1 MGVFSFVSLA
11 LFAIGSTAIFVPSSY
26 RKPWTDIENNFFGG
40 KKWVV
45 LVAGSD
51 GWNNYRHQ
59 ADICH
64 AYQIIRGNGIPK
76 ENIITMMV
84 DDIAYNRRNPTPG
97 KIVNQPNGTDVYDG
111 VVIDYKGMD
120 VNSTNFLK
128 IITGDKKAMKSIGT
142 GKVIEGGPND
152 SVFINFVDH
161 GTTGILGFPDD
172 YLYADQL
179 NEAFKTM
186 FASASYKMV
195 LLYIEACKAGSM
207 FDGILRDNT
216 NVLAV
221 TASGP
226 RENSYACYCRSQ
238 SGPYGTCLGDLF
250 SATWMENLD
259 ATIFDSSTKK
269 RTVFNDFKEVRTN
282 VTDSNVMVYGDF
294 RTGHEKLS
302 AFIGYKNRNEH
313 PPVKPKM
320 AKIIDQKITVSSRDV
335 RENTVQQKLADYE
348 LPVSERRHLSTELRL
363 NNEMR
368 LIIDRALR
376 NIYSKVA
383 KARPE
388 IMSKVGN
395 FDEPNHLDLSLDMF
409 PCYRSILNKITES
422 CFSLPRNPYAL
433 DRLTIFANLCVVDKH
448 IHQMV
453 EKFVSASCSNIQK
466 QHTIKNVY

>member
-1 MGVFSFVSLA
+1 MEVFSFVSLA
-11 LFAIGSTAIFVPSSY
+11 LFAIGSTAILLPNSY
-26 RKPWTDIENNFFGG
+26 RKPWTDNENHFFGG

-84 DDIAYNRRNPTPG
+84 DDIAYNPRNPTPG
-97 KIVNQPNGTDVYDG
+97 TIINQPNGTDVYKG
-111 VVIDYKGMD
+111 VVIDYKGTD

-128 IITGDKKAMKSIGT
+128 IITGDKKAMQSVGT

-152 SVFINFVDH
+152 KIFINFVDH
-161 GTTGILGFPDD
+161 GTTGILVFPED

-179 NEAFKTM
+179 NDALKTM
-186 FASASYKMV
+186 HATASYKMV

-216 NVLAV
+216 DVLAV

-226 RENSYACYCRSQ
+226 RENSYGCYCRSQ
-238 SGPYGTCLGDLF
+238 SGPYKTCLGDLF
-250 SATWMENLD
+250 SVTWMENLD
-259 ATIFDSSTKK
+259 ATVFDSSAKK

-282 VTDSNVMVYGDF
+282 VTESNVMVYGDF
-294 RTGHEKLS
+294 KTGHEKLS
-302 AFIGYKNRNEH
+302 TFIGYNNHKEH
-313 PPVKPKM
+313 SPAKPKM
-320 AKIIDQKITVSSRDV
+320 TKTIDSKITVSGIDAL
-335 RENTVQQKLADYE
+335 EDAVQQQLANHE
-348 LPVSERRHLSTELRL
+348 LPVSERHRLSTELRR

-376 NIYSKVA
+376 KIYSMVA

-395 FDEPNHLDLSLDMF
+395 FDKPNHLDLSLDMF

-433 DRLTIFANLCVVDKH
+433 DRLTIFANMCVVDKH
-448 IHQMV
+448 IHLMV
-453 EKFVSASCSNIQK
+453 EKFVGASCSNIPK
-466 QHTIKNVY
+466 LHSILNVY